1 MRGVTSFRTPNDDCN
16 TATVEISV
24 EPVAPNTFTAT
35 QGFGNAVTRTLGAA
49 HRLAALRRL
58 IPPMVSTAGPDAP
71 ALSIANTDAQL
82 LFGVAQEFAWRH
94 HNLPPGDRASAEHS
108 HPCRLS
114 YALNDSDGQLIMR
127 IPIREL
133 EQGLRQRRRALLRLL
148 RSAGITWTPSRAAWY
163 DLQQLNQAIKKQPR
177 SVMALIWA
185 ISTGRPY
192 PQPAIGRRQV
202 LITVLLLLCLLI
214 PGLVYIA
221 LLAKRQRRYQK
232 ELEQLTKQWRAAGM
246 PEPNDTLLLSLISP
260 PSAAAK
266 PGAPSQPGVASDS

>member
-1 MRGVTSFRTPNDDCN
+1 MP
-16 TATVEISV
+16 
-24 EPVAPNTFTAT
+24 
-35 QGFGNAVTRTLGAA
+35 
-49 HRLAALRRL
+49 
-58 IPPMVSTAGPDAP
+58 STADPDSP
-71 ALSIANTDAQL
+71 AFSIANTDAQL

-148 RSAGITWTPSRAAWY
+148 RLRSAGITWTPSRAARY

-185 ISTGRPY
+185 ISTGQPY
-192 PQPAIGRRQV
+192 PRPAIGRRQV

-246 PEPNDTLLLSLISP
+246 PEPDDTLLLSLIHRPAPQPSP
-260 PSAAAK
+260 APH
-266 PGAPSQPGVASDS
+266 PSQAWRAIPKITVQLPSRHDQLRHRHHQRHRQQRSPRPHGRERGAQPR